1 MSKLES
7 SLKRHITW
15 IVMLVV
21 SVPLI
26 VILVVQYRSL
36 VQLGKTLPLANR
48 AHMRMYLATLAL
60 SVEEFYKTSAHQILS
75 IPADLFAEQRE
86 KQMDGIAAYFE
97 RHSTKAAK
105 RLFIAYTGELPNK
118 TNYSVV
124 YFYDPSIPSKFRREP
139 NTAQW
144 RAAHAAS
151 GVYLYQ
157 SVASIEAPI
166 PPLAAGEPNPENRV
180 ITKPIIDG
188 NAMIIGVAGMVVD
201 EDYFRGEVLPG
212 LIQKSLQTSFP
223 TSYREV
229 IVTLKDPTGKTLF
242 ENHPSEGKEFEVN
255 VPLGFAFGDLSFK
268 ITMASDSLEKAA
280 KRLVAVNLSLTVL
293 MTALLITGIYLA
305 LRTISREMRLS
316 RMKSDFVSNVS
327 HELRTPL
334 ASIRVFGEF
343 FRLGWVNDPEKSR
356 EYGEY
361 IENES
366 RRLTH
371 LVNNILDFSKIES
384 GGKAYDFEKT
394 DVKDIVDETLK
405 TFDVRLVQGGFDLVL
420 DGFEVEFPP
429 VVVNRDA
436 ITQSLVNLIDNAI
449 KYSGSSKKLII
460 RLGQEQGYVTVS
472 VIDYGVGIPKEEQER
487 IFDKFYRVSTGL
499 VHDVKGSGLGLSI
512 VKHIMDAHRGKIE
525 VKSQPG
531 AGTTLTLYLPVETS
545 CNEHG
550 SQPGTHKPDSA
561 PQLGVEAR
569 G

>member
-1 MSKLES
+1 MSKLET
-7 SLKRHITW
+7 SLKQHITW
-15 IVMLVV
+15 IVILVV
-21 SVPLI
+21 SVPLL

-36 VQLGKTLPLANR
+36 VQLRQTMPLANR
-48 AHMRMYLATLAL
+48 AHMRMYLATLASSVEDFYRTTANQTL
-60 SVEEFYKTSAHQILS
+60 SV
-75 IPADLFAEQRE
+75 PADVFAERLHNN
-86 KQMDGIAAYFE
+86 MDGIASYFE

-105 RLFIAYTGELPNK
+105 RLFIGYTGELPDK

-124 YFYDPSIPSKFRREP
+124 CFYDPSIPSKFKREP
-139 NTAQW
+139 NTPHW

-166 PPLAAGEPNPENRV
+166 PQLAVSEPAPDNRV
-180 ITKPIIDG
+180 ITKPIIGG
-188 NAMIIGVAGMVVD
+188 NAMILGVAGMVVD
-201 EDYFRGEVLPG
+201 DDYFEGELVPRL
-212 LIQKSLQTSFP
+212 LQETLQSSFP
-223 TSYREV
+223 TGYSDL
-229 IVTLKDPTGKTLF
+229 IVAVQDRSGNPLF
-242 ENHPSEGKEFEVN
+242 ENHPSQGKEFEVT
-255 VPLGFAFGDLSFK
+255 VPLRFAFEDLNFK
-268 ITMASDSLEKAA
+268 IMMASDTLERAA
-280 KRLVAVNLSLTVL
+280 KRLVAVNLSLSVL
-293 MTALLITGIYLA
+293 MTILLTTGIYLA
-305 LRTISREMRLS
+305 LRTISREMKLS

-394 DVKDIVDETLK
+394 DVKEIVDETLK
-405 TFDVRLVQGGFDLVL
+405 TFDVRLVQGGFELVL
-420 DGFEVEFPP
+420 DGFETDFPP

-449 KYSGSSKKLII
+449 KYSGSSKKLVIK
-460 RLGQEQGYVTVS
+460 LGKEENYVTVS
-472 VIDYGVGIPKEEQER
+472 VIDFGVGIPREEQER

-499 VHDVKGSGLGLSI
+499 VHDVRGSGLGLSI
-512 VKHIMDAHRGKIE
+512 VKHIMDAHRGKIG

-531 AGTTLTLYLPVETS
+531 AGTTITLYLPGDTGW
-545 CNEHG
+545 NENVTQGRH
-550 SQPGTHKPDSA
+550 QKPDPASQVGA
-561 PQLGVEAR
+561 EAR

>member
-1 MSKLES
+1 M
-7 SLKRHITW
+7 
-15 IVMLVV
+15 VV
-21 SVPLI
+21 SVPLM
-26 VILVVQYRSL
+26 VILIVQYRSL
-36 VQLGKTLPLANR
+36 VQLRQTMPMANR
-48 AHMRMYLATLAL
+48 AHMRMYLATLA
-60 SVEEFYKTSAHQILS
+60 SGVEDFYRTTANQSLS
-75 IPADLFAEQRE
+75 IPSDVFAERYQSR
-86 KQMDGIAAYFE
+86 MDGIASYFE
-97 RHSTKAAK
+97 RHSTRAAK
-105 RLFIAYTGELPNK
+105 RLFIAYTGETANK
-118 TNYSVV
+118 MNYSAVF
-124 YFYDPSIPSKFRREP
+124 FYDPAVPLKFRREP
-139 NTAQW
+139 GTAQW

-166 PPLAAGEPNPENRV
+166 PPLGFSEPDPQNRV
-180 ITKPIIDG
+180 ITKPIIDR
-188 NAMIIGVAGMVVD
+188 NAMILGVAGMVID
-201 EDYFRGEVLPG
+201 EDYFEGEVLPQ
-212 LIQKSLQTSFP
+212 LIQESLQSSFP
-223 TSYREV
+223 TSYRDV
-229 IVTLKDPTGKTLF
+229 IVAMLDRNGNTLF
-242 ENHPSEGKEFEVN
+242 ANYPSVGKEFEVT
-255 VPLGFAFGDLSFK
+255 VPLRFAFEDLNFK
-268 ITMASDSLEKAA
+268 IMMASDTTERAA
-280 KRLVAVNLSLTVL
+280 NRLVVVNLSLTVL
-293 MTALLITGIYLA
+293 MTVLLSAGICLA
-305 LRTISREMRLS
+305 LRTISREMKLS

-394 DVKDIVDETLK
+394 DVKEIVDETLK
-405 TFDVRLVQGGFDLVL
+405 TFDVRLIQSGFDLAL
-420 DGFEVEFPP
+420 DGFEQEFPP

-449 KYSGSSKKLII
+449 KYSGSSKKLVI
-460 RLGQEQGYVTVS
+460 RLGQEESYVTVS
-472 VIDYGVGIPKEEQER
+472 VIDYGVGIPREEQQR

-512 VKHIMDAHRGKIE
+512 VKHIMDAHRGKIV

-531 AGTTLTLYLPVETS
+531 VGTTLTLYLPGDTS
-545 CNEHG
+545 RNQNGLQTGNRESG
-550 SQPGTHKPDSA
+550 PATQIGA
-561 PQLGVEAR
+561 EAR

>member
-21 SVPLI
+21 SIPLL

-36 VQLGKTLPLANR
+36 VQLGQALPVANR
-48 AHMRMYLATLAL
+48 AHMRMYLATLAS
-60 SVEEFYKTSAHQILS
+60 SVEEFYRNSAHQTLS
-75 IPADLFAEQRE
+75 IPADVFAERHQ
-86 KQMDGIAAYFE
+86 KGMDGIASYFE
-97 RHSTKAAK
+97 RHSTKVAK
-105 RLFIAYTGELPNK
+105 RLFIGYTGELPNK

-124 YFYDPSIPSKFRREP
+124 YFYEPSNVSKFLREP
-139 NTAQW
+139 GTAQW

-166 PPLAAGEPNPENRV
+166 PPLAIGEADPENRV

-188 NAMIIGVAGMVVD
+188 NAMILGVAGMVVD
-201 EDYFRGEVLPG
+201 EEYFERELLPQ
-212 LIQKSLQTSFP
+212 LIQESLQAAFP
-223 TSYREV
+223 TSYRDV
-229 IVTLKDPTGKTLF
+229 IIAVHDRNGNTLF
-242 ENHPSEGKEFEVN
+242 ETHPSTGKEFEVT
-255 VPLGFAFGDLSFK
+255 VPLRFTFEDLKFK
-268 ITMASDSLEKAA
+268 IMMGSDTLERAA
-280 KRLVAVNLSLTVL
+280 KRLVAVNLSLSVL
-293 MTALLITGIYLA
+293 MTVLLIAGIYLA
-305 LRTISREMRLS
+305 LRTISREMKLS

-384 GGKAYDFEKT
+384 GGKTYDFEEA
-394 DVKDIVDETLK
+394 DVKEIVDETLK
-405 TFDVRLVQGGFDLVL
+405 TFDGRLIQDGFNITL
-420 DGFEVEFPP
+420 DGFEKEFPP
-429 VVVNRDA
+429 VFVNRDA

-449 KYSGSSKKLII
+449 KYSGSSKKLDI
-460 RLGQEQGYVTVS
+460 RLGQEESYVTVS
-472 VIDYGVGIPKEEQER
+472 VIDYGVGIPREAQDR

-512 VKHIMDAHRGKIE
+512 VKHIMDAHRGKIV

-531 AGTTLTLYLPVETS
+531 IGTTLTLYLPSHMVGSE
-545 CNEHG
+545 NG
-550 SQPGTHKPDSA
+550 SQVREEDALFQRDT
-561 PQLGVEAR
+561 
-569 G
+569 